1 MKYLEVMVLVLNLS
15 SLFGEG
21 VECDG
26 QNQIYYDPLKP
37 GGECLLG
44 CKAGEEYKEAKTI

>member
-1 MKYLEVMVLVLNLS
+1 MKYLEVMVLFLNLS

-26 QNQIYYDPLKP
+26 ENKIYYDPLNP

-44 CKAGEEYKEAKTI
+44 CKAGEKFEEAETI